1 MVLPSFLSLFNR
13 RPEFWIP
20 DNLQPTTNNYYTK
33 TLLLKSFRYLLLPIT
48 WLYGAII
55 WLRNKL
61 FDKNILKSA
70 SFNFPIICVG
80 NLATGGT
87 GKTPMTEYLIR
98 LLKTDFKTATLS
110 RGYKRKTVGFAIAD
124 EKTTALE
131 IGDEPMQFHQKFPDV
146 TVAVGEER
154 VVAIPQLLH
163 DKPETEVIIL
173 DDAFQHRQ
181 VKAGLNIILTDF
193 SNLYTRD
200 FILPAGDLR
209 DVRSSSKRADMI
221 IVTKCKADL
230 SEAEKKKIIKEID
243 PLPNQSVYFTT
254 IVYGKPY
261 HLFTKEIID
270 IEHNYGILLVCGIAN
285 PRPIKEHL
293 AKNADSYDMLRF
305 ADHHI
310 FHSNDLKEIK
320 QQFDKIQQ
328 LKKVILTTEKDAVRL
343 EKFEQELRD
352 FPIYVI
358 PIEHQF
364 LFNEA
369 VQFNNA
375 ITGFIKNFN
384 KPAS

>member
-1 MVLPSFLSLFNR
+1 
-13 RPEFWIP
+13 
-20 DNLQPTTNNYYTK
+20 
-33 TLLLKSFRYLLLPIT
+33 LLLKSFRYLLLPIS
-48 WLYGAII
+48 WLYGGII

-70 SFNFPIICVG
+70 TFNFPIICVG

-98 LLKTDFKTATLS
+98 LLKNDFKTATLS

-131 IGDEPMQFHQKFPDV
+131 IGDEPMQFHQKFPEV

-163 DKPETEVIIL
+163 EREDTEVIIL

-181 VKAGLNIILTDF
+181 VKAGLNIILTDY

-209 DVRSSSKRADMI
+209 DVRSSSKRADII

-230 SEAEKKKIIKEID
+230 TKEEKKKLIEEID
-243 PLPNQSVYFTT
+243 PLTNQTVYFTT
-254 IVYGKPY
+254 IVYSKPY

-270 IEHNYGILLVCGIAN
+270 IEHDYGILLVCGIAN

-293 AKNADSYDMLRF
+293 TKHADSYDMLRF

-310 FHSNDLKEIK
+310 FHSNDLKDIK
-320 QQFDKIQQ
+320 QQFDKITGN
-328 LKKVILTTEKDAVRL
+328 KKVVLTTEKDAVRL
-343 EKFEQELRD
+343 EKFEQELKD

-364 LFNEA
+364 LFTEA
-369 VQFNNA
+369 EQFNSSV
-375 ITGFIKNFN
+375 IRFIKNFN
-384 KPAS
+384 KSA